1 MIILLYITKVFIAS
15 GILFGYYWLFL
26 RNKKFH
32 HYNRFYL
39 LAALIIPI
47 VISFIS
53 IPVFSDPGNTV
64 REVLY
69 QTITNISAE
78 PLNQTNSEIKSGYEW
93 EWKVLLFTAYLLICL
108 VLFIIMMR
116 TMFYIIKLRRK
127 YPFESVSK
135 LKIYDTGEPG
145 TPFSFFQSIFWNR
158 ELILDSK
165 EGQQIFRHEL
175 FHVQQKHSAD
185 ILFAE
190 LISSIFWINPFFHLI
205 KKELR
210 AIHEFLADQYA
221 IKNEDSTEYAQ
232 LLVQRILQ
240 TRTLAGS
247 NYFFQTHIKR
257 RIAMIT
263 QLKNKKYGYWS
274 RLMVLPVT
282 VLLFCGIAL
291 YAGQLPAQTTQKKAP
306 EQKTKEKVLT
316 DTIPEAEK
324 IKLKMELEELEV
336 KKRQLNEAHQKE
348 LNEVRQK
355 QKLLLEKM
363 GTEKQSLLENEQ
375 KFKIERD
382 LMEKKLLL
390 DPNEKM
396 KTEELLNLKLKMLS
410 EQQGDSK
417 EKVME
422 MQKLKQNLEL
432 QNKIQSQQ
440 EKLLL
445 DKMKL
450 KGYQLDK
457 TKQDIILEKKM
468 KELLT
473 TQDLQK
479 KQIDDVQLKMLL
491 EQKEL
496 SQIENDKKAQELLQ
510 IKQELHSQQKMLSID
525 DTLLKHVMRHF
536 NRNMRYPQ
544 EVLNANKE
552 GFVYVSLELN
562 EKGELKDYV
571 IHNSIPSTDGQKI
584 YEMFVVSY
592 ASNIRSESSV
602 KVDFQAIFNK
612 EVERVTKKYKPQS
625 SNTTVSP
632 EKVYLKIVFKL
643 ERETTA
649 AKNPILPVAL
659 QTSTST
665 SIITQTDPVQKNIID
680 FLCRHTF
687 TKPRNDFDF
696 KNGKDHEIYFSV
708 SLDINNNTISDLV
721 FYDQKPTAT
730 NIQTIA
736 TGGYPANLNKLTDFE
751 KQKEIFI
758 SEIREGLKPYKIPA
772 NLTISKKEYFFRYVF
787 PKSIISIKG

>member
-64 REVLY
+64 KEVLF
-69 QTITNISAE
+69 QTITTISVE
-78 PLNQTNSEIKSGYEW
+78 PLNQYNSVTEITSGSEW
-93 EWKVLLFTAYLLICL
+93 RWQSLLSAGYFLVCL
-108 VLFIIMMR
+108 ALFIIMMR

-190 LISSIFWINPFFHLI
+190 FISSIFWINPFFHLI

-348 LNEVRQK
+348 LNEVRHK

-390 DPNEKM
+390 DQNEKM

-410 EQQGDSK
+410 EQHGASK

-445 DKMKL
+445 DKMKHL
-450 KGYQLDK
+450 NLDK
-457 TKQDIILEKKM
+457 TKQDIILERKM

-491 EQKEL
+491 EQKQL
-496 SQIENDKKAQELLQ
+496 LQTENNKKAQELLQ
-510 IKQELHSQQKMLSID
+510 YKQQELESQQKMLSLD
-525 DTLLKHVMRHF
+525 DTLLKHVMRHY
-536 NRNMRYPQ
+536 NKNMRYPQ
-544 EVLNANKE
+544 QLLDANKE

-562 EKGELKDYV
+562 EKGELKDYI

-584 YEMFVVSY
+584 YEMYVVGF
-592 ASNIRSESSV
+592 ARNNITESSV
-602 KVDFQAIFNK
+602 KVDYQALFNN
-612 EVERVTKKYKPQS
+612 EVERVTKKYKSQA
-625 SNTTVSP
+625 SNATASP

-643 ERETTA
+643 EQ
-649 AKNPILPVAL
+649 PG
-659 QTSTST
+659 S
-665 SIITQTDPVQKNIID
+665 
-680 FLCRHTF
+680 
-687 TKPRNDFDF
+687 
-696 KNGKDHEIYFSV
+696 
-708 SLDINNNTISDLV
+708 
-721 FYDQKPTAT
+721 
-730 NIQTIA
+730 
-736 TGGYPANLNKLTDFE
+736 
-751 KQKEIFI
+751 
-758 SEIREGLKPYKIPA
+758 
-772 NLTISKKEYFFRYVF
+772 
-787 PKSIISIKG
+787 